1 MEETLNTPHFEN
13 PDDQPKENADTK
25 LLVANGSA
33 PDDLALRSNDIQE
46 ILDRMPHWLIRWG
59 LFLSLVT
66 LLLALV
72 TAYLIRY
79 PDMVTVAV
87 TISDPVPAHPV
98 VAETEGSI
106 RHVLVQNGALV
117 PTGAPLLLLADSAQ
131 YEAVTRWKA
140 ACDTFNFT
148 GKAFPFYRFQLP
160 MPGNLDRLMLAFYQ
174 AQQRDS
180 VSEVEAFSQLHRA
193 LQRWLNRVVVRSP
206 AKGYVRYSR
215 WPMQGEAVK
224 PGNMLAHIQS
234 GAVSLLLAQGKIS
247 GRQDGDV
254 KPGQE
259 VLVSLADYPADKYGQ
274 IKGIV
279 LSASAFPDASGKLD
293 LQIALPEGLK
303 TTTGVKAMLQ
313 PSMQAN
319 AEVVT
324 GDQRLIQRL
333 FHHFNHL
340 F

>member
-1 MEETLNTPHFEN
+1 MEETLNTPHFED

-25 LLVANGSA
+25 LSVANGNA
-33 PDDLALRSNDIQE
+33 TDDLALRSNDIQE
-46 ILDRMPHWLIRWG
+46 ILDKMPHWLIRWG

-87 TISDPVPAHPV
+87 TISDPVPAHV
-98 VAETEGSI
+98 VTAEKEGSI
-106 RHVLVQNGALV
+106 RHVLVKNGALV

-131 YEAVTRWKA
+131 YEAVTRLKT

-160 MPGNLDRLMLAFYQ
+160 MPGNLHRFMLAFYQ

-180 VSEVEAFSQLHRA
+180 VSEVEAFSQLQRA
-193 LQRWLNRVVVRSP
+193 LQRWLNRVVVKSP
-206 AKGYVRYSR
+206 ANGYVCYSR

-224 PGNMLAHIQS
+224 SGNMLAQIRP

-247 GRQDGDV
+247 GGQGRDV

-279 LSASAFPDASGKLD
+279 ITVSAFPDASGKLD

-303 TTTGVKAMLQ
+303 TTAGVEATLQ